1 MILLTIFM
9 VIIDNLWQ
17 GTQPTTVVV
26 IKFWPLL
33 IKPDIEEAGGADFLL
48 IEFYIVECLMRCVMG
63 CDHEEMVTGIS
74 SS

>member
-1 MILLTIFM
+1 M

-33 IKPDIEEAGGADFLL
+33 IKPDIEAGWRGRFFVDRIL
-48 IEFYIVECLMRCVMG
+48 YC
-63 CDHEEMVTGIS
+63 
-74 SS
+74 